1 MLDNNPS
8 ICVVKAIRIATTL
21 EEHTEPA
28 NELPI
33 ITILGNQYFELSHNL
48 SLDLDE
54 SNRRIKELDQI
65 VYKTYNPAL

>member
-1 MLDNNPS
+1 M
-8 ICVVKAIRIATTL
+8 KAIRIATTL

-48 SLDLDE
+48 SLDLNE
-54 SNRRIKELDQI
+54 SNRRIKELD
-65 VYKTYNPAL
+65 